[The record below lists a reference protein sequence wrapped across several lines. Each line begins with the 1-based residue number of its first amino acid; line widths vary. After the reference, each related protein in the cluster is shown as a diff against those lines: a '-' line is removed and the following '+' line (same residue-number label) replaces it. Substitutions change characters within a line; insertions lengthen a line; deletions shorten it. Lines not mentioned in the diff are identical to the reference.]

1 MFTRANRHRG
11 TGDVIGGISIG
22 PAAASGQISDKYQ
35 YYGHANFSDDAAPGA
50 SMAGSHSRK
59 SVVGMKIRVALVSAL
74 LAVSGCTT
82 LSGKGPTVA
91 VTPASTPPSSGK
103 VTTTIISAMG
113 GGLISGAIGNGLSET
128 EKRSALEA
136 EYKALEYTTSGQ
148 KVTWKGAQASRYGE
162 VVPAQP
168 YRVGSQ
174 DCRQYTQTVF
184 SAGAGVTA
192 RGTACRNADGSW
204 TPLT

>member
-1 MFTRANRHRG
+1 MEGAYC
-11 TGDVIGGISIG
+11 GGISID
-22 PAAASGQISDKYQ
+22 PRAAASGQISDKYQ
-35 YYGHANFSDDAAPGA
+35 HYGHAYFSDDAAPGA
-50 SMAGSHSRK
+50 SMAGSNSRK
-59 SVVGMKIRVALVSAL
+59 PVVGMKIRVALVSAL

-91 VTPASTPPSSGK
+91 ATPASTPPAGGK
-103 VTTTIISAMG
+103 VVTKSIISAMG
-113 GGLISGAIGNGLSET
+113 GGLIGGSIGNGLSDM

-136 EYKALEYTTSGQ
+136 EYKALEYNTSGQ
-148 KVTWKGAQASRYGE
+148 KVTWKGDQASRYGE

-184 SAGAGVTA
+184 TGGASVTA
-192 RGTACRNADGSW
+192 HGTACRNADGSW

>member
-11 TGDVIGGISIG
+11 TGDVIGGMSIG
-22 PAAASGQISDKYQ
+22 PAVASGQISDKYQ
-35 YYGHANFSDDAAPGA
+35 YYGHADFSMTRAPGA
-50 SMAGSHSRK
+50 SMAGSNSRK
-59 SVVGMKIRVALVSAL
+59 PVVGMKIRVALVSVL

-91 VTPASTPPSSGK
+91 ATPASTPPSSGK

-184 SAGAGVTA
+184 SGGAGLTA

>member
-1 MFTRANRHRG
+1 MLWRRTDWLR
-11 TGDVIGGISIG
+11 SG
-22 PAAASGQISDKYQ
+22 PNGQISDKYQ
-35 YYGHANFSDDAAPGA
+35 HYRLADFSDDAAPGS
-50 SMAGSHSRK
+50 SMTGSSSRK
-59 SVVGMKIRVALVSAL
+59 PVVGMKISVALVSAL
-74 LAVSGCTT
+74 MAVSGCTT
-82 LSGKGPTVA
+82 LGGKAPTIA
-91 VTPASTPPSSGK
+91 ATPASTPPSSGK
-103 VTTTIISAMG
+103 VATTIISAMG
-113 GGLISGAIGNGLSET
+113 GGLIGGSIGSGLSDA

-148 KVTWKGAQASRYGE
+148 KVTWKGTQASRYGE

-184 SAGAGVTA
+184 TGGAGVTA

>member
-1 MFTRANRHRG
+1 M
-11 TGDVIGGISIG
+11 GGAWYGGVSIDPG
-22 PAAASGQISDKYQ
+22 VAGGGQISDKYQ
-35 YYGHANFSDDAAPGA
+35 HYGHAHFSDDAAPGA
-50 SMAGSHSRK
+50 SMAGSNSREP
-59 SVVGMKIRVALVSAL
+59 VVGMKIRVALVSAL

-91 VTPASTPPSSGK
+91 PTPASTPPSTGK
-103 VTTTIISAMG
+103 VTKSIISAMG
-113 GGLISGAIGNGLSET
+113 GGLVGGSIGNGLSDA

-136 EYKALEYTTSGQ
+136 EYKALEYTASGQ
-148 KVTWKGAQASRYGE
+148 KVTWKGDQASHFGE

-184 SAGAGVTA
+184 TGGAGVTA